1 MLGETVRSSLCP
13 YLSSCESGGGPSRM
27 KGSSGG
33 GGVDTGVRGEE
44 VPLENVVISLTGE
57 EAIPLLL
64 RGGNL
69 DPNVGDSTLH
79 TFGEVVVVIT
89 VEILRFFDVLSNGV
103 IVLCLEGRV
112 GDGVFFVFFEELLP
126 LLLRFLFDFLLCDE
140 L

>member
-1 MLGETVRSSLCP
+1 M
-13 YLSSCESGGGPSRM
+13 
-27 KGSSGG
+27 
-33 GGVDTGVRGEE
+33 
-44 VPLENVVISLTGE
+44 ISLTGE

-112 GDGVFFVFFEELLP
+112 GDGVFFVFFEEVLP